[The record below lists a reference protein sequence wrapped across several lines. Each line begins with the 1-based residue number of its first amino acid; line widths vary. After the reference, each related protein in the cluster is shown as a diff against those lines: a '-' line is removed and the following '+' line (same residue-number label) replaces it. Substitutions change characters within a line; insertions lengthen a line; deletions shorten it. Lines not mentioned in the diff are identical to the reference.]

1 MKKGHK
7 GPGNGDYEVGFGRTP
22 KHTRFRKGKSGNP
35 AGRPKGAKNKQRLA
49 GKQLTALLRRELMR
63 EVEVRG
69 AHGPET
75 LSMLEAAMRSLT
87 VKAAKGDVPAQ
98 KAVLA
103 LSRAVDAEETAERE
117 RQYEFWKDY
126 KARKW
131 EEIRQYHL
139 AGQPEPQILP
149 HPDDVVIDQHTGEII
164 IRGPANAQQK
174 EEWDRLWAGKEAQ
187 EEELLKY
194 EEQLSGLPQ
203 DAGEERECLQDD
215 IKETK
220 FFLTLYCMKL
230 MTVFHLPASDV
241 TDGRFFQDQL
251 TQRVAEGHWPEPP
264 VNAGVK
270 LGHGAA
276 QNWATLDLRGTR
288 AVGGGQSSALSM

>member
-1 MKKGHK
+1 
-7 GPGNGDYEVGFGRTP
+7 
-22 KHTRFRKGKSGNP
+22 
-35 AGRPKGAKNKQRLA
+35 
-49 GKQLTALLRRELMR
+49 MR

-194 EEQLSGLPQ
+194 RSSFS
-203 DAGEERECLQDD
+203 ACL
-215 IKETK
+215 K
-220 FFLTLYCMKL
+220 M
-230 MTVFHLPASDV
+230 PGRNASACR
-241 TDGRFFQDQL
+241 TTSRK
-251 TQRVAEGHWPEPP
+251 R
-264 VNAGVK
+264 
-270 LGHGAA
+270 
-276 QNWATLDLRGTR
+276 
-288 AVGGGQSSALSM
+288 SSS